1 MSPRLLFEQ
10 LWGRGD
16 ELALLYDNLVNI
28 GIPQPRADELLR
40 AEWVTRL
47 AALDLYVHELL
58 ASRMV
63 SQFESGASK
72 YPGFSSFRLSAE
84 AMWRVVRASSPS
96 ERSAAFDLDVRAQ
109 ISHLTFQMPDKIA
122 DAIRYTSDVQLW
134 KEVARHQ
141 NPEAT
146 PSELKE
152 HQRKLNTELSSM
164 VQRRNK
170 IAHEGD
176 LGPTVPREKL
186 PISLEQVELVRNVVR
201 GLVDSIEYVVEAH
214 DAVTLAASAEDA
226 PEPAEQLGD
235 ALVAEDSPRLNQD
248 RPIESSRR
256 PARPGEVTRPRWLV
270 GSEGGEKDGLFW

>member
-1 MSPRLLFEQ
+1 MTPRLLFEQ

-16 ELALLYDNLVNI
+16 ELALLYDNLVNM
-28 GIPQPRADELLR
+28 GIPQYRADELLR

-72 YPGFSSFRLSAE
+72 CPGFSSFRLSAE

-134 KEVARHQ
+134 REVARHQ
-141 NPEAT
+141 NPDAT

-152 HQRKLNTELSSM
+152 HQKTLNTELSSM

-186 PISLEQVELVRNVVR
+186 PISLEQVELVRAVVKR
-201 GLVDSIEYVVEAH
+201 LIDSIEHVVEAH
-214 DAVTLAASAEDA
+214 DAVALAASAADA
-226 PEPAEQLGD
+226 SAPAEQLG
-235 ALVAEDSPRLNQD
+235 AASASEGAPREDQGGTSESNSSAGNEPVPEWVRL
-248 RPIESSRR
+248 P
-256 PARPGEVTRPRWLV
+256 V
-270 GSEGGEKDGLFW
+270 GGEKEGLFW